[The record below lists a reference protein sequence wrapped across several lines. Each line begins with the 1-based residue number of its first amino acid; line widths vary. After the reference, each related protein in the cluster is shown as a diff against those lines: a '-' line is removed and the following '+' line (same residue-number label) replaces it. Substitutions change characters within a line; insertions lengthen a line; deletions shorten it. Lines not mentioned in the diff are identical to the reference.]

1 MGLKPVL
8 TRDFGTEGLRR
19 LDVYERA
26 GGYAGYK
33 KALSEI
39 KPDDLVELVK
49 KSGLRGRGGAG
60 FPTGNKWS
68 FLPKGMYPRY
78 LVCNAD
84 ESEPGCFKDRYLIE
98 ESPHQVLEGIL
109 IAAYAIGCNTAFIY
123 IRGEYLPQHEALE
136 SAIEEAQ
143 EAGYIGKDVLK
154 SGFDVDVILHRGAGA
169 YICGEETALLTSLEG
184 YRGEPRLKPPFPAV
198 KGLYGKPTVVNNVET
213 VANLPHIVVNGA
225 DWFAAMGTPTGKGT
239 RVWCMSGH
247 VNRPGNYELE
257 NGTPIR
263 ELIMEHGGGVWKN
276 RRLKA
281 LQPGGASMMVLLPEH
296 LDVGLDFDAIQKA
309 GSLAGAGAMVVM
321 DETTCMV
328 DAARRY
334 VKFFHHESCGKCTPC
349 REGTFWMSNLFDR
362 FEFGEARPGDVD
374 LLLDMGYNIDGRS
387 FCPLGDASTWFPRSV
402 IKYFRDEFEQHI
414 AEKGCP
420 FRKEAETAVAVA

>member
-1 MGLKPVL
+1 MLGK
-8 TRDFGTEGLRR
+8 G
-19 LDVYERA
+19 YE
-26 GGYAGYK
+26 
-33 KALSEI
+33 I
-39 KPDDLVELVK
+39 
-49 KSGLRGRGGAG
+49 
-60 FPTGNKWS
+60 
-68 FLPKGMYPRY
+68 
-78 LVCNAD
+78 
-84 ESEPGCFKDRYLIE
+84 
-98 ESPHQVLEGIL
+98 
-109 IAAYAIGCNTAFIY
+109 
-123 IRGEYLPQHEALE
+123 
-136 SAIEEAQ
+136 
-143 EAGYIGKDVLK
+143 
-154 SGFDVDVILHRGAGA
+154 DVILHRGAGA

-184 YRGEPRLKPPFPAV
+184 YRGEPRLKPPFPAI

-213 VANLPHIVVNGA
+213 VANLPHIVINGA
-225 DWFAAMGTPTGKGT
+225 DWFGAMGTPTGKGT

-263 ELIMEHGGGVWKN
+263 ELIEEHGGGVWKN
-276 RRLKA
+276 RKLKA
-281 LQPGGASMMVLLPEH
+281 FQPGGASMMVLLPEH

-362 FEFGEARPGDVD
+362 FEAGDAKATDVD
-374 LLLDMGYNIDGRS
+374 LLLDIGYSIDGRS

-402 IKYFRDEFEQHI
+402 IKFFRDEFLEHVS
-414 AEKGCP
+414 EKGCP
-420 FRKEAETAVAVA
+420 FKRTAQEAVA

>member
-1 MGLKPVL
+1 MAENKILSK
-8 TRDFGTEGLRR
+8 DFGTEGLQR
-19 LDVYERA
+19 LEVYEGT
-26 GGYAGYK
+26 GGYSGFK
-33 KALSEI
+33 KALQEI
-39 KPDDLVELVK
+39 KPDDLVEMVK

-68 FLPKGMYPRY
+68 FLPKGVYPRY

-109 IAAYAIGCNTAFIY
+109 IASYAIGCNLAFIY
-123 IRGEYLPQHEALE
+123 IRGEYLPQYEALE
-136 SAIEEAQ
+136 TAIAEA
-143 EAGYIGKDVLK
+143 EAAGYIGKNVLGT
-154 SGFDVDVILHRGAGA
+154 GFDVEVILHRGAGA

-198 KGLYGKPTVVNNVET
+198 KGLYGRPTVVNNVET
-213 VANLPHIVVNGA
+213 VCNLPHIVINGPE
-225 DWFAAMGTPTGKGT
+225 WFSAIGTPTGKGT

-257 NGTPIR
+257 SGTPIR
-263 ELIMEHGGGVWKN
+263 ELIFEHGGGVWKG
-276 RRLKA
+276 RKLKA
-281 LQPGGASMMVLLPEH
+281 FQPGGASMMVLLPEQ

-349 REGTFWMSNLFDR
+349 REGTFWMANIFDR
-362 FEFGEARPGDVD
+362 FEEGEGRSADVD
-374 LLLDMGYNIDGRS
+374 LLLEMGYNIDGRS

-402 IKYFRDEFEQHI
+402 IKFFRDEFEQHVS
-414 AEKGCP
+414 EKGCP
-420 FRKEAETAVAVA
+420 FKKEENVAAVA